1 MLTAQFYGSHTEH
14 SRVEFWAEWHLP
26 QVDCDSPA
34 RAIDWRSAL
43 PLGGRGMTEF
53 YTSAQRQLQD
63 EFATRGLA
71 DRLVEAIVTDEL
83 TDEQTA
89 FVHSR
94 NMFFLSTI
102 DERGFPSSSY
112 KGGALGF
119 VRVPDSRSLVFPSY
133 DGNGM
138 FMSLGNIEDQA
149 KVGLLFIDF
158 ETPQRIRVRGEA
170 RLLRK
175 GPMLESYPGAKVV
188 VEVAIERVWQN
199 CARYVHKMSP
209 VEQSPYVPADDGSAK
224 FALWKRIDV
233 IQDVISAAD
242 RVEAESMGLITIE
255 EYEVFVAQ
263 GDG

>member
-1 MLTAQFYGSHTEH
+1 VS
-14 SRVEFWAEWHLP
+14 
-26 QVDCDSPA
+26 
-34 RAIDWRSAL
+34 
-43 PLGGRGMTEF
+43 EF
-53 YTSAQRQLQD
+53 YTPAQRQLQD

-83 TDEQTA
+83 SDEQAA

-102 DERGFPSSSY
+102 DEWGFPSSSY
-112 KGGALGF
+112 KGGAPGF
-119 VRVPDSRSLVFPSY
+119 VRVPESRSLVFPSY

-138 FMSLGNIEDQA
+138 FMSLGNIDDQA

-170 RLLRK
+170 RLLRD
-175 GPMLESYPGAKVV
+175 GPMLASYPGAKVA

-199 CARYVHKMSP
+199 CARYVHKMAP
-209 VEQSPYVPADDGSAK
+209 IEQSPYVPADDGSAK
-224 FALWKRIDV
+224 LALWKRIEF

-242 RVEAESMGLITIE
+242 RAEAESLGLITVE
-255 EYEVFVAQ
+255 EYEAQVAQ

>member
-1 MLTAQFYGSHTEH
+1 
-14 SRVEFWAEWHLP
+14 
-26 QVDCDSPA
+26 
-34 RAIDWRSAL
+34 
-43 PLGGRGMTEF
+43 MTEF
-53 YTSAQRQLQD
+53 YTSTQRLLQD
-63 EFATRGLA
+63 EFATRALA
-71 DRLVEAIVTDEL
+71 DRLVDASVTDEL
-83 TDEQTA
+83 TDAQTA

-102 DERGFPSSSY
+102 DEWGFPSSSY
-112 KGGALGF
+112 KGGASGF
-119 VRVPDSRSLVFPSY
+119 VRVPNSRSLVFPSY

-138 FMSLGNIEDQA
+138 FMSLGNIEAQA

-158 ETPQRIRVRGEA
+158 ETPQRTRVRGEA
-170 RLLRK
+170 RLLRE

-209 VEQSPYVPADDGSAK
+209 SEQSPYVPVVDGTAK

-233 IQDVISAAD
+233 IQDVMSAAENA
-242 RVEAESMGLITIE
+242 EAESMGLITIE
-255 EYEVFVAQ
+255 EYEALVAQ